1 MAKILW
7 LLQPNS
13 TLDASIKTFYENLMH
28 AGYQLELLHVI
39 SETPTFD
46 WLNQNISPENTHLF
60 FSDPDLRWIKKVV
73 ESTGLLPSNPKR
85 VLSWVFDNPNASEL
99 ELLESSGIDEVFS
112 VRDPVQEVALR
123 LELRSLRC
131 GQRSEL
137 RRQVRELL
145 MKEARAETILS
156 QREEFLSVCAHD
168 LRSPLGLIQSS
179 LSLVIKESQSV
190 SELHKELL
198 ERSKRQAEHGIRLV
212 NDLLDVMSYEQGL
225 KPDYQLVDLNSFLK
239 ELHLDYSFQAQQK
252 NIELRYDNDLQNWKV
267 LIDPDRIHQLLQNL
281 IVNAI
286 KFTDPGKKIF
296 LNVLSFKGRRKADP
310 PYPMAIV
317 SVRDEGKGIPEEEI
331 QKIFNRFSQ
340 IKDYSRIEG
349 RGLGLSVA
357 KQISHLHDGNLWV
370 KSVEGEGST
379 FFVLFPHVLSE
390 PKKLEKSSG
399 LKKKKRLMIADA
411 DKNQAELLSTVCS
424 HWGYETH
431 TAKDGIEMVTFGF
444 YHQPDVI
451 LIGSPLS
458 KLNEEAG
465 TEMIKNLLS
474 LKNTAIFQCIKPE
487 QKLASLP
494 ENSLIDGLIKL
505 PLERTHFERALEQ
518 FYEKNGKNSRK
529 VA

>member
-7 LLQPNS
+7 LLRS
-13 TLDASIKTFYENLMH
+13 ETTLAASFNQFYQHLGTAGHQLIKLQVE
-28 AGYQLELLHVI
+28 

-46 WLNQNISPENTHLF
+46 WLNQNISPDDLHIF
-60 FSDPDLRWIKKVV
+60 FCDTDLRWVKKLV
-73 ESTGLLPSNPKR
+73 EAMGLLPSNPKR
-85 VLSWVFDNPNASEL
+85 VLAWIFDNPHSSEL
-99 ELLESSGIDEVFS
+99 DLLESSGIDEIFS
-112 VRDPVQEVALR
+112 VLDPVSEVALR

-131 GQRSEL
+131 SQRAEL

-179 LSLVIKESQSV
+179 LSLVLQDVGTISTTQ
-190 SELHKELL
+190 KELV

-239 ELHLDYSFQAQQK
+239 ELHQDYSFQAQQK
-252 NIELRYDNDLQNWKV
+252 NIELRYDNELINWRV
-267 LIDPDRIHQLLQNL
+267 LIDPDRIHQLFQNL
-281 IVNAI
+281 LVNAI
-286 KFTDPGKKIF
+286 KFTEPGKRIF
-296 LNVLSFKGRRKADP
+296 LNVLNFKGRRKADP
-310 PYPMAIV
+310 PYPMTIV

-340 IKDYSRIEG
+340 IKDYSRVEG

-390 PKKLEKSSG
+390 PQKLEKTS
-399 LKKKKRLMIADA
+399 KKTTRVLIVDS
-411 DKNQAELLSTVCS
+411 DKSHSELLSAVC
-424 HWGYETH
+424 HRWGFETYV
-431 TAKDGIEMVTFGF
+431 AKDGIEMVTFSF
-444 YHQPDVI
+444 YHQPNIV
-451 LIGSPLS
+451 LVGSALNKLS
-458 KLNEEAG
+458 EEAAA
-465 TEMIKNLLS
+465 EIIKKS
-474 LKNTAIFQCIKPE
+474 LGMQKTAIFQCVKPD
-487 QKLASLP
+487 QKLVSLP
-494 ENSLIDGLIKL
+494 ENSAIDSLIKM
-505 PLERTHFERALEQ
+505 PLDRTQFERALEQ
-518 FYEKNGKNSRK
+518 FYERNHINRRK
-529 VA
+529 AA